1 MRNSF
6 HIIITLLLI
15 FFAAEAGGA
24 VLIETAPEVGKSA
37 PEFELKDL
45 SGARVRLAEVRG
57 KVVLLNFWAEW
68 CGPCRAEMP
77 FMESLYNAFKDK
89 GLVVLAVSVDRS
101 EKAVKAFVS
110 EKKLTFKVL
119 MDKDKEVSFDQY
131 GVIGLPTTFLIDKNK
146 KGGVAE
152 KFMGPME
159 WDSAEMKDT
168 VSRLL
173 VRSN

>member
-6 HIIITLLLI
+6 YIIISTLIVI
-15 FFAAEAGGA
+15 FFAVEARGA
-24 VLIETAPEVGKSA
+24 VLLETAPEIGKVA

-45 SGARVRLAEVRG
+45 SGARVRLSEARG

-77 FMESLYNAFKDK
+77 FMENLYKAFKDK

-110 EKKLTFKVL
+110 DKKLTFKVL

-131 GVIGLPTTFLIDKNK
+131 GVIGFPTTFLIDK
-146 KGGVAE
+146 KGVVAE

-173 VRSN
+173 GGNN

>member
-6 HIIITLLLI
+6 YIIISTLIVI
-15 FFAAEAGGA
+15 FFAVEARGA
-24 VLIETAPEVGKSA
+24 VLLETAPEIGKIA

-77 FMESLYNAFKDK
+77 FMESLYKAFKDK

-110 EKKLTFKVL
+110 DKKLTFKVL
-119 MDKDKEVSFDQY
+119 MDNDKEVSFDQY
-131 GVIGLPTTFLIDKNK
+131 GVIGLPTTFLIDK
-146 KGGVAE
+146 KGVVAE

-173 VRSN
+173 GGNN

>member
-6 HIIITLLLI
+6 HIITALLI
-15 FFAAEAGGA
+15 MFFAVEARGA
-24 VLIETAPEVGKSA
+24 VLIETAPEVGKLA

-45 SGARVRLAEVRG
+45 TGTRVRLAEVRG

-77 FMESLYNAFKDK
+77 FMENLYRAFKDE
-89 GLVVLAVSVDRS
+89 GLVVLAVSVDKS
-101 EKAVKAFVS
+101 EKAVKAFIS
-110 EKKLTFKVL
+110 DKKLSFKVL

-131 GVIGLPTTFLIDKNK
+131 GVMGFPTTFLIDK
-146 KGGVAE
+146 KGVVAE

-159 WDSAEMKDT
+159 WDSADMKDT

-173 VRSN
+173 RGKN

>member
-15 FFAAEAGGA
+15 FFAAEARGA
-24 VLIETAPEVGKSA
+24 VLIETAPEVGKTA
-37 PEFELKDL
+37 PAFELKDL

-77 FMESLYNAFKDK
+77 FMESLYKAFKDK

-101 EKAVKAFVS
+101 EKEVKAFVS
-110 EKKLTFKVL
+110 DKKLTFKVL

-131 GVIGLPTTFLIDKNK
+131 GVIGLPTTFLIDK
-146 KGGVAE
+146 KGVIAE
-152 KFMGPME
+152 KFIGPME

-173 VRSN
+173 RGNN